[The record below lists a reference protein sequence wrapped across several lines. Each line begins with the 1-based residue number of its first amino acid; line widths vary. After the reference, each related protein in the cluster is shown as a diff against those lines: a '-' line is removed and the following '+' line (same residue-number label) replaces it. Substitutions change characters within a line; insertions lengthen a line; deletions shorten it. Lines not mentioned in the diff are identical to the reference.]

1 MNKNKVLKY
10 CSAIILLVMFISL
23 LLLINNGYMTNFD
36 NYIYRIVF
44 KLYSPFSTT
53 FFKIITFF
61 GSTLFI
67 VLLVILLLIVWKK
80 SRGGLKL
87 GIVVIVSTLVN
98 NLVKV
103 IIRRPRPQVL
113 RLVEENTFSFPS
125 GHTMAV
131 TTVVGF
137 LIYYIW
143 NYKKELSKNKKII
156 YTTLLVLYDLLVI
169 ISRVY
174 LGAHF
179 ASDVI
184 GGVICSIIVLIVTI
198 PIVEKLLKK

>member
-1 MNKNKVLKY
+1 MNKNKILKY
-10 CSAIILLVMFISL
+10 SLLIILLCIFISL
-23 LLLINNGYMTNFD
+23 LLLINNGYMTKFD
-36 NYIYRIVF
+36 NYVYRIIF
-44 KLYSPFSTT
+44 KLYSPFSTS

-87 GIVVIVSTLVN
+87 GIVVVVSTIVN

-143 NYKKELSKNKKII
+143 SYKKELSKNKKII
-156 YTTLLVLYDLLVI
+156 YTSLLVLYDLLVI

-184 GGVICSIIVLIVTI
+184 GGVICSIIVLVITI
-198 PIVEKLLKK
+198 PIVEKHIKK